1 LVFDAIIGFWISS
14 APRYTVFCNSS
25 DAAVLSPEGFP
36 PGGRGRIGE
45 ALDGI
50 LYYIILFF
58 IMLYYNIL

>member
-1 LVFDAIIGFWISS
+1 MNLNDFFVQLGAVQFGFPCHHWL
-14 APRYTVFCNSS
+14 FCNSS

-50 LYYIILFF
+50 LYNII
-58 IMLYYNIL
+58 